1 MKNLINSIKLISI
14 NYMFLTNNTMHK
26 FGIEYSYIAT
36 AMGTMLKSTDNN
48 VKRMEINEREGIAID
63 DNWWYAVQIVFY
75 ALAWIGF
82 GLALL
87 ATWGVIAF
95 AGIALIGVTLSVA
108 HSCFNNFDL

>member
-1 MKNLINSIKLISI
+1 MK
-14 NYMFLTNNTMHK
+14 
-26 FGIEYSYIAT
+26 
-36 AMGTMLKSTDNN
+36 
-48 VKRMEINEREGIAID
+48 AID
-63 DNWWYAVQIVFY
+63 DNWWCAVQIVFY
-75 ALAWIGF
+75 ALVWIGF